1 MQPALPASLMFTL
14 VDESL
19 DAVLIIDEHCI
30 IAYANQSMQTLSGYG
45 GEELVGASLDMLL
58 PGAMAACHTGFVRTF
73 TRGETPSAVLG
84 KVREF
89 AIRDRNGNVIP
100 IEMKA
105 IDIGQHEGQRYFGAF
120 IEDLRP
126 RRKMEAQNAALLA
139 RLEQEAMTDPLT
151 GIANRRAFAA
161 EGDHMLA
168 RAGRSGATVVVG
180 IADIDHF
187 KKINDEHGH
196 PVGDTVLRAVAQRMT
211 EAARASDFVARIGG
225 EEFGLLF
232 PDTHADAA
240 LRIAQRI
247 RESVAASPIE
257 TDDGQVIHA
266 TISIGLTQMAPATP
280 LDDGLAAADYALYNA
295 KHGGRN
301 RVESA

>member
-1 MQPALPASLMFTL
+1 MPSSLMCSL

-19 DAVLIIDEHCI
+19 DAVLIIDEDCI
-30 IAYANQSMQTLSGYG
+30 VRYANQSMQNLSGYS
-45 GEELVGASLDMLL
+45 GEELVGKSLDALL
-58 PGAMAACHTGFVRTF
+58 PGAMASCHTGFVRTF
-73 TRGETPSAVLG
+73 TRGEAPSAVLG

-89 AIRDRNGNVIP
+89 AIRDRNGIVIP

-105 IDIGQHEGQRYFGAF
+105 IDIGQHEGRRYFGAF

-126 RRKMEAQNAALLA
+126 RRTMEAQNAALLA

-161 EGDHMLA
+161 EGDHMLVRA
-168 RAGRSGATVVVG
+168 RRSGAPVVVG

-187 KKINDEHGH
+187 KKINDENGH
-196 PVGDTVLRAVAQRMT
+196 PAGDTVLRAVAQRMT

-240 LRIAQRI
+240 VGIAQRI

-257 TDDGQVIHA
+257 TDDGRLVHA
-266 TISIGLTQMAPATP
+266 TISIGLTQISPAEQ
-280 LDDGLAAADYALYNA
+280 LDDGLATADCALYNA
-295 KHGGRN
+295 KNGGRN
-301 RVESA
+301 RVESI

>member
-1 MQPALPASLMFTL
+1 MQPALPSFLMCTL
-14 VDESL
+14 VDQSL
-19 DAVLIIDEHCI
+19 DAVLIIDEDCI
-30 IAYANQSMQTLSGYG
+30 VRYANESMQSLSGYT
-45 GEELVGASLDMLL
+45 GEELVGESLDALL
-58 PGAMAACHTGFVRTF
+58 PGTMASCHTGFVRTF

-89 AIRDRNGNVIP
+89 AIRDRNGIVIP

-105 IDIGQHEGQRYFGAF
+105 IDIGQHEGRRYFGAF

-139 RLEQEAMTDPLT
+139 RLEQEAMTDALT
-151 GIANRRAFAA
+151 GIANRRAFEA
-161 EGDHMLA
+161 EGEHVLA
-168 RAGRSGATVVVG
+168 RARRSDTPVVIG

-196 PVGDTVLRAVAQRMT
+196 PVGDVVLRAVTRRMT

-232 PDTHADAA
+232 SDTHADAA
-240 LRIAQRI
+240 LGIAQRI

-257 TDDGQVIHA
+257 TDDGLLIHA
-266 TISIGLTQMAPATP
+266 TISIGLAQMAPATP
-280 LDDGLAAADYALYNA
+280 LDDGLAAADCALYNA

-301 RVESA
+301 RVESV

>member
-1 MQPALPASLMFTL
+1 MQPALPACLMLTL

-30 IAYANQSMQTLSGYG
+30 IRYANHAMQTLSGYG
-45 GEELVGASLDMLL
+45 GEELAGASLDTLL
-58 PGAMAACHTGFVRTF
+58 PGAMATCHTGLVRTF

-89 AIRDRNGNVIP
+89 AIRDRSGNVIP
-100 IEMKA
+100 IELKA

-151 GIANRRAFAA
+151 GIGNRRAFAA
-161 EGDHMLA
+161 EGDHILTRA
-168 RAGRSGATVVVG
+168 RRSGYPVVIG

-240 LRIAQRI
+240 VGIAQRI
-247 RESVAASPIE
+247 RESVAASPIA
-257 TDDGQVIHA
+257 TDDGRVVRA
-266 TISIGLTQMAPATP
+266 TISIGLAQMAPASE
-280 LDDGLAAADYALYNA
+280 LDDGLAAADCALYNA
-295 KHGGRN
+295 KNGGRN
-301 RVESA
+301 RVESV